1 MVNHENQAGQDSQL
15 SQRRS
20 SRPSVPAPDGS
31 VGSEQPRQVE
41 HPRCN
46 RVCAFVIPKAVSRG
60 FFAFRSADD
69 NALWVELELD
79 ELTEQ
84 ERKTFEKRHAV
95 LHDKDPLPGPIP
107 ADWDDAKKES
117 KRRTFALNQEIRRLV
132 DASLGYIEVFVPDFE
147 GVAGVTKSEGD
158 RKGKPLAALDHFEKV
173 DAAQIPARIQDVVR
187 EAYRLV
193 GS

>member
-1 MVNHENQAGQDSQL
+1 M
-15 SQRRS
+15 
-20 SRPSVPAPDGS
+20 
-31 VGSEQPRQVE
+31 
-41 HPRCN
+41 
-46 RVCAFVIPKAVSRG
+46 
-60 FFAFRSADD
+60 
-69 NALWVELELD
+69 WVELELD

-158 RKGKPLAALDHFEKV
+158 RKGKALAALDHFEKV

-187 EAYRLV
+187 AAYRLV